1 MISNVKIVK
10 IHGMEIV
17 SFSNQMKLTLID
29 KNNMYIFNYNSILLG
44 VINDKL
50 IIYIKNKY
58 VISINF
64 PSLLPDAV
72 LYKGSIDIHTSSD
85 ENIWIQKENQVF
97 CIHSDMKVTLY
108 DDFPSVSLRSIVYL
122 QELAVLAFIIQDDS
136 GSKIFFDN
144 SILPTFS
151 FPEIFSDP
159 ELFFESKWGVV
170 FSIGRS
176 LIEYD
181 IQREKLSVL
190 QKGSSIKFYWKSF
203 ELRLT
208 YQIAKT
214 EIIIEGVRPR
224 IAEIQ
229 GDIWKVINTG
239 DAVYFFSD
247 AINTLVSVHK
257 MDSDGSLQQIYCDK
271 TSHNHQIELKQYL
284 DVNKSCPV
292 LILHPN
298 GIEISSDMT
307 AIFFIHGGPH
317 QKAGNLWDPLLTT
330 FLESGYSVYIP
341 QYKGTIGVDEEEA
354 LSYGIDDFED
364 LPHHYKEIKLLHR
377 RVIVIGHS
385 YGAFLALKLF
395 YQENVDIL
403 VGINGVYDL
412 LTISD
417 LNPKTYA
424 HLDTE
429 AKIARSPRCFSDFS
443 HKNSEWHH
451 IQFTK
456 DPLIRD
462 SDLERSLN
470 RIGGERPK
478 IHYFDFWGHG
488 IFNEFQSSK
497 IVEKIKLIEYEFNK
511 NLGCDKPFM
520 NSLNLYDCS

>member
-1 MISNVKIVK
+1 MR
-10 IHGMEIV
+10 
-17 SFSNQMKLTLID
+17 
-29 KNNMYIFNYNSILLG
+29 
-44 VINDKL
+44 
-50 IIYIKNKY
+50 
-58 VISINF
+58 
-64 PSLLPDAV
+64 A
-72 LYKGSIDIHTSSD
+72 SSD
-85 ENIWIQKENQVF
+85 KTIWIQKENQVF
-97 CIHSDMKVTLY
+97 CINSDMKVTLY

-122 QELAVLAFIIQDDS
+122 QELAVLAFIIQDDA
-136 GSKIFFDN
+136 GSKIFFEN

-159 ELFFESKWGVV
+159 ELFFESKWGVI

-176 LIEYD
+176 MIQYD
-181 IQREKLSVL
+181 IQREKLSVF
-190 QKGSSIKFYWKSF
+190 QKSSSIKFYWKSF

-208 YQIAKT
+208 YQVTKT
-214 EIIIEGVRPR
+214 EIIVADVNPR
-224 IAEIQ
+224 ISEVQ
-229 GDIWKVINTG
+229 GDIWKVVNTG
-239 DAVYFFSD
+239 DAIYFFSD
-247 AINTLVSVHK
+247 SINTLVSVHK
-257 MDSDGSLQQIYCDK
+257 VDADGSLEQIYYDK
-271 TSHNHQIELKQYL
+271 ASHNHQVELKQYHN
-284 DVNKSCPV
+284 VNKSCPI
-292 LILHPN
+292 LILYPK
-298 GIEISSDMT
+298 GIEISHDMT

-330 FLESGYSVYIP
+330 FLENGYSVYIP

-354 LSYGIDDFED
+354 PSYGIDDFED

-377 RVIVIGHS
+377 KVIVIGHS

-429 AKIARSPRCFSDFS
+429 AKIRRSPSYFSDFLC
-443 HKNSEWHH
+443 KNSEWHH
-451 IQFTK
+451 IQFAN

-462 SDLERSLN
+462 FDLETSLN
-470 RIGGERPK
+470 RIRGERPK

-497 IVEKIKLIEYEFNK
+497 IVEKIKLIEYEFYK
-511 NLGCDKPFM
+511 NPSCEKDYER
-520 NSLNLYDCS
+520 LYC

>member
-1 MISNVKIVK
+1 
-10 IHGMEIV
+10 
-17 SFSNQMKLTLID
+17 MKLTLIN
-29 KNNMYIFNYNSILLG
+29 KNDMHTFNYESILLG

-58 VISINF
+58 IISVNF
-64 PSLLPDAV
+64 PSLLPEAV
-72 LYKGSIDIHTSSD
+72 LYRGSIDTHTSSD
-85 ENIWIQKENQVF
+85 RNIWIQKDNQVF
-97 CIHSDMKVTLY
+97 CISSDLKITLY
-108 DDFPSVSLRSIVYL
+108 DDFPSATLRSIVYL
-122 QELAVLAFIIQDDS
+122 QELAVLAFIIQNDS
-136 GSKIFFDN
+136 GSKILFDN

-151 FPEIFSDP
+151 FPEIFSDL

-203 ELRLT
+203 ELHLT
-208 YQIAKT
+208 YQITKT
-214 EIIIEGVRPR
+214 EIIIRDVRPR

-229 GDIWKVINTG
+229 GDIWKVVNTG
-239 DAVYFFSD
+239 DAIYFFSD
-247 AINTLVSVHK
+247 SINTIISVHK
-257 MDSDGSLQQIYCDK
+257 MDSDGTLQQIYCDK
-271 TSHNHQIELKQYL
+271 TSHNYRVELKQCL
-284 DVNKSCPV
+284 DVNKSCPI
-292 LILHPN
+292 LILYPK
-298 GIEISSDMT
+298 GIEVSSDMT

-330 FLESGYSVYIP
+330 FLEHGYSVYIP
-341 QYKGTIGVDEEEA
+341 QYKGTIGVDERGA
-354 LSYGIDDFED
+354 PSYGIDDFED
-364 LPHHYKEIKLLHR
+364 LPHHYREIKLRHS
-377 RVIVIGHS
+377 RVVVIGHS

-395 YQENVDIL
+395 YQEHVDIL
-403 VGINGVYDL
+403 VGINGIYDL

-424 HLDTE
+424 HLEMD
-429 AKIARSPRCFSDFS
+429 AKVARSPRYFSDL

-451 IQFTK
+451 IQFAK

-470 RIGGERPK
+470 RIRGERPK

-488 IFNEFQSSK
+488 ILNEFQSSK
-497 IVEKIKLIEYEFNK
+497 IVEKIKLIEYEFYK
-511 NLGCDKPFM
+511 NPSYKKDYER
-520 NSLNLYDCS
+520 LYS